1 MITDPILLSIISVA
15 IVSLVSFV
23 GVLTL
28 TIRQETLKKILL
40 YLVAFSAGALLGDVF
55 LHMLPE
61 IMEAGFNAG
70 LSIYILSGIIVSFVI
85 EKIIHWR
92 HCHIPRSKLHPHPFA
107 YMNLFGD
114 AVHNFID
121 GLIIGASYL
130 VNIPLGIATTLAV
143 VFHEIPQEVG
153 DFGVL
158 LQGGFSKNNALIFN
172 FISALTAVFGAVAAI
187 SLNFYLKDSMVFLV
201 AFAAGSFI
209 YIAGVDL
216 IPELHKKFTIKS
228 SILQALAIVLGMAV
242 MYGLILLE

>member
-1 MITDPILLSIISVA
+1 
-15 IVSLVSFV
+15 
-23 GVLTL
+23 
-28 TIRQETLKKILL
+28 
-40 YLVAFSAGALLGDVF
+40 
-55 LHMLPE
+55 
-61 IMEAGFNAG
+61 
-70 LSIYILSGIIVSFVI
+70 
-85 EKIIHWR
+85 
-92 HCHIPRSKLHPHPFA
+92 
-107 YMNLFGD
+107 MNLFGD

>member
-114 AVHNFID
+114 AVHNFRTALDILAND
-121 GLIIGASYL
+121 L
-130 VNIPLGIATTLAV
+130 VVLSGGRPKMVSHLRRQRCAT
-143 VFHEIPQEVG
+143 
-153 DFGVL
+153 
-158 LQGGFSKNNALIFN
+158 
-172 FISALTAVFGAVAAI
+172 
-187 SLNFYLKDSMVFLV
+187 
-201 AFAAGSFI
+201 
-209 YIAGVDL
+209 
-216 IPELHKKFTIKS
+216 
-228 SILQALAIVLGMAV
+228 
-242 MYGLILLE
+242 